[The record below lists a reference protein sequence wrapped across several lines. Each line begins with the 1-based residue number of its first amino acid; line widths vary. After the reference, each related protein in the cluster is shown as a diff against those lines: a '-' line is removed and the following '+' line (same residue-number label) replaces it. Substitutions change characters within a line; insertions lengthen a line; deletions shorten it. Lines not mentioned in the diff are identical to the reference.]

1 MLRSS
6 TLAFLFAIAAAPSCS
21 DLPDSIE
28 PKPVTA
34 GTGAGA
40 GAAGKAGGSGAA
52 AGKGGS
58 EAAAGKGGTGGKS
71 DDKRDAGSD
80 EDAST

>member
-6 TLAFLFAIAAAPSCS
+6 ALALLLALAAAPRCS
-21 DLPDSIE
+21 DLPDVVE
-28 PKPVTA
+28 PKPGGAA
-34 GTGAGA
+34 GNAAGA
-40 GAAGKAGGSGAA
+40 GAAGKAGGGGAA

-58 EAAAGKGGTGGKS
+58 G

>member
-6 TLAFLFAIAAAPSCS
+6 TLAFLLAIAAAPSCS
-21 DLPDSIE
+21 DLPDVIE
-28 PKPVTA
+28 PKPGAA
-34 GTGAGA
+34 GSAAGA
-40 GAAGKAGGSGAA
+40 GAAGKAGASGAAGAAGAA

-58 EAAAGKGGTGGKS
+58 G